1 MLALCMILIHSTEKL
16 IPKTW
21 SIYSALFLWLYL
33 LFPYVKSFQILLAF
47 LLTQHCFLLL
57 TQFAFY
63 KPLSFPYQ
71 SHILGQ
77 WFFKLFLQNVSS
89 LKANFILFYFSSGCW
104 CFLSPACFPFS
115 FLLVRGSLSFGDLFL
130 TPCDPGGL
138 SLMIIFSIQWDGH
151 MIQAGSTII
160 PCSLKATITH
170 LVKNPP
176 AMQETLVRFLGWK
189 DLLEK
194 G

>member
-1 MLALCMILIHSTEKL
+1 MVSFQRRKGKQQLDCFFALLNLRIFPYCVWLDVFPVSDAEIYWCWLSVWFLYTQQKKL

-21 SIYSALFLWLYL
+21 SIYSALFLWLCL

-47 LLTQHCFLLL
+47 LLIQHCFLLL

-89 LKANFILFYFSSGCW
+89 LKEK
-104 CFLSPACFPFS
+104 
-115 FLLVRGSLSFGDLFL
+115 
-130 TPCDPGGL
+130 
-138 SLMIIFSIQWDGH
+138 IF
-151 MIQAGSTII
+151 
-160 PCSLKATITH
+160 H
-170 LVKNPP
+170 L
-176 AMQETLVRFLGWK
+176 
-189 DLLEK
+189 
-194 G
+194 